1 MATKSKNLVSFSG
14 GLDSTATAL
23 LAVREYGSQA
33 VRAVS
38 IDYGQRHERELE
50 SAVAAAAWLG
60 VDHEVVNVRGLLRRG
75 PSLLEGDAVPHGHY
89 AEDSMESTVVN
100 GRNLLFVSA
109 LVAMCD
115 PGDRVWLGV
124 HGGDHFVYRDCRPE
138 FTQPLSTALAS
149 AYEVALV
156 TPFVHEDKA
165 SIVAT
170 YQRLDAAE
178 LAALT
183 WSCYEGEDVHCG
195 RCGTCVER
203 AEAFS
208 LAGLADPTCYADPHF
223 WREAVSVSP

>member
-1 MATKSKNLVSFSG
+1 MTMRPKNLVSFSG

-23 LAVREYGSQA
+23 LVVHEHGSEAVQ
-33 VRAVS
+33 AVS

-60 VDHEVVNVRGLLRRG
+60 VDHEVVNVRGLLQRG

-100 GRNLLFVSA
+100 GRNLLFVFA
-109 LVAMCD
+109 LVAMCE

-124 HGGDHFVYRDCRPE
+124 HGGDHFIYRDCRPD
-138 FTQPLSTALAS
+138 FTQPLSVALAS
-149 AYEVALV
+149 AYDITLV

-165 SIVAT
+165 AIVSA
-170 YQRLDAAE
+170 YQRGGAEE
-178 LAALT
+178 LAGLT
-183 WSCYEGEDVHCG
+183 WSCYEGGELHCG

-203 AEAFS
+203 AEAFA
-208 LAGLADPTCYADPHF
+208 LAGVEDPTGYADPHF
-223 WREAVSVSP
+223 WRDAVRVST